1 MANTFFGLTI
11 GSSGLFASNASINT
25 TAHNIS
31 NVNTEGY
38 TKQVTNISSSASIRV
53 HSTYGTV
60 GTGVTVDSIT
70 QMRSNYYD
78 TKYWDNNVNYGE
90 YSTIE
95 RYSLLIEDYLDEFN
109 LEGFVTEYDNLFSTI
124 MDLNNDPTSEVA
136 RNQFVNY
143 ASSICSYFNTL
154 SSNLSDVQ
162 KSANDEVKTTVDSI
176 NTIAEQIASLNK
188 QINVIEIN
196 RGEANDLRDARAL
209 LVDELSKYVNTSI
222 SEKEIGNGATEYI
235 VRINDQILVD
245 GYSYNRLICEAR
257 ETGDRRNASDIDG
270 LYKLKWDNGLNFNVY
285 NSALRGSLK
294 AAIDI
299 RDGCN
304 SGYEILGMID
314 ENGEFYKRDGEV
326 VRVYDLTEDEYDDLV
341 NQGYHKELSITV
353 DGYRN
358 TSYKGVPYYQQQLN
372 EFIRVFANEFNS
384 TIKGEDDTVVDF
396 FTNVYEEK
404 YVSAS
409 NVTVNPDIVKDLTL
423 LPYSYDPTQGAAN
436 IDMVSALY
444 KLKEAP
450 VIDNGTFAES
460 LSTICSVI
468 FIDTKRASTFAEN
481 YDNIRTTI
489 DNQRL
494 SVSGVDEDE
503 EAVDL
508 VKFKEAYSLSSKVI
522 SVMQEIYNKLINET
536 GL

>member
-1 MANTFFGLTI
+1 M
-11 GSSGLFASNASINT
+11 
-25 TAHNIS
+25 
-31 NVNTEGY
+31 
-38 TKQVTNISSSASIRV
+38 
-53 HSTYGTV
+53 
-60 GTGVTVDSIT
+60 
-70 QMRSNYYD
+70 
-78 TKYWDNNVNYGE
+78 
-90 YSTIE
+90 
-95 RYSLLIEDYLDEFN
+95 
-109 LEGFVTEYDNLFSTI
+109 
-124 MDLNNDPTSEVA
+124 
-136 RNQFVNY
+136 
-143 ASSICSYFNTL
+143 
-154 SSNLSDVQ
+154 
-162 KSANDEVKTTVDSI
+162 
-176 NTIAEQIASLNK
+176 
-188 QINVIEIN
+188 
-196 RGEANDLRDARAL
+196 
-209 LVDELSKYVNTSI
+209 
-222 SEKEIGNGATEYI
+222 
-235 VRINDQILVD
+235 
-245 GYSYNRLICEAR
+245 
-257 ETGDRRNASDIDG
+257 
-270 LYKLKWDNGLNFNVY
+270 
-285 NSALRGSLK
+285 
-294 AAIDI
+294 
-299 RDGCN
+299 
-304 SGYEILGMID
+304 
-314 ENGEFYKRDGEV
+314 
-326 VRVYDLTEDEYDDLV
+326 
-341 NQGYHKELSITV
+341 
-353 DGYRN
+353 
-358 TSYKGVPYYQQQLN
+358 PYYQQQLN